1 MGTDILRR
9 IRRQKKKESTCE
21 NHRRVEI
28 GGLVAL
34 AFFLFQVFVISL
46 SGVMAPGPVTAATI
60 AIGARNRYAGILVA
74 IGHGAFEFPLMF
86 LIILGV
92 GRLLKLA
99 ETQIVIGLVG
109 GALLL
114 VMAVQMLISLK
125 TAGGAQAKHNRDR
138 PVLAGVIL
146 SAGNPYF
153 LLWWATVGLT
163 YTTRAREMRV
173 IVFVL
178 FSVVHWLCDC
188 IWLGALSWASF
199 KSWGLLG
206 EGGRR
211 IVLLICSAALLV
223 FGLIFIYNAADIL
236 IKK

>member
-1 MGTDILRR
+1 
-9 IRRQKKKESTCE
+9 
-21 NHRRVEI
+21 
-28 GGLVAL
+28 
-34 AFFLFQVFVISL
+34 
-46 SGVMAPGPVTAATI
+46 MAPGPVTAATI
-60 AIGARNRYAGILVA
+60 AIGARNRYAGTLVA

-125 TAGGAQAKHNRDR
+125 TAGGAQAKHNRGG

-163 YTTRAREMRV
+163 YATRAREMGI

-178 FSVVHWLCDC
+178 FSVVHWLCDVA
-188 IWLGALSWASF
+188 WLQILSWASF
-199 KSWGLLG
+199 KGSDLLG
-206 EGGRR
+206 DHGRR
-211 IVLLICSAALLV
+211 IVLLICSAALFV
-223 FGLIFIYNAADIL
+223 FGLIFIYNAANMLIEL
-236 IKK
+236 IPIKK